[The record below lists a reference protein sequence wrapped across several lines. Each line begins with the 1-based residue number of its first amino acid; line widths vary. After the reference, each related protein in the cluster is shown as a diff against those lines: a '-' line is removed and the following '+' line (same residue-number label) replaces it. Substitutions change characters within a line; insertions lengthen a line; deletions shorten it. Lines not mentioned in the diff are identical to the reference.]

1 MVKMN
6 RKLGLFIVFSFFAM
20 QVLST
25 LHMAEYGVEKHE
37 HNGHICQIY
46 LHCEHTKYS
55 TPGAAI
61 ALYSPEYVSFTI
73 VLPELLFVRS
83 ESYGVASPRAPPLF
97 S

>member
-1 MVKMN
+1 MN
-6 RKLGLFIVFSFFAM
+6 RKLGLFLIISFLGM
-20 QVLST
+20 QVLT
-25 LHMAEYGVEKHE
+25 NLHMAEYGFEKHE
-37 HNGHICQIY
+37 HNGHVCQIY

-61 ALYSPEYVSFTI
+61 TLQTPEYFTFAI
-73 VLPELLFVRS
+73 TLPEFILVRS